1 MALNV
6 SDLGK
11 KMFLEVMGD
20 KAIAN
25 TEKIATDFSR
35 EAFEV
40 VIDYGF
46 GRIWGDDAISKKQHS
61 LNNLCILACLNRA
74 TEFEIH
80 FKAAIRN
87 GCTKAELRA
96 TLMQIMGYAGFPVG
110 MEAFRIA
117 GKVFEEYA
125 AKGRTVPEK

>member
-1 MALNV
+1 MALKV
-6 SDLGK
+6 SDKGK

-20 KAIAN
+20 KAIEN
-25 TEKIATDFSR
+25 TEKIVTDFNR

-40 VIDYGF
+40 VIDYAF
-46 GRIWGDDAISKKQHS
+46 GQIWGDNAISKKQHS
-61 LNNLCILACLNRA
+61 MNNLCILACLNRA

-80 FKAAIRN
+80 LKAAVRN

-96 TLMQIMGYAGFPVG
+96 TLMQIMCYAGVPAG

-117 GKVFEEYA
+117 GSVFKQLEE
-125 AKGRTVPEK
+125 KGRPVPEK